1 MNPINPW
8 LDPAEVRRLAEK
20 LLAPIHQTLD
30 EPSADPGFDS
40 GFVGFASNPPAPARP
55 AAAVPLP
62 PAAAV
67 VQPIPAAPPPVAAR
81 ERQAPARPDEAPVV
95 PRERRA
101 PARPDEAPVPTP
113 VTAPAPAAPP
123 LEAPA
128 AVPAATAQAASGPF
142 LDRLHHFRDWLH
154 RHFAATGIF
163 ILDRDG
169 AVIFDDS
176 GHGKHH
182 FLARSLA
189 LASRRPGCPSGN
201 VHVKIGTTAA
211 LEVIPVETPYGWLVL
226 GAVVPAA
233 MPPAAIPVI
242 VEALTQ
248 AVAPSG
254 QNSG

>member
-20 LLAPIHQTLD
+20 LLAPVNQTLD
-30 EPSADPGFDS
+30 ERSADPGFDS
-40 GFVGFASNPPAPARP
+40 EFVGFAANPTPAARP
-55 AAAVPLP
+55 AASAP
-62 PAAAV
+62 
-67 VQPIPAAPPPVAAR
+67 APPPVAIIQPIPAEPAPMAAR
-81 ERQAPARPDEAPVV
+81 ERPTPARQGEV
-95 PRERRA
+95 
-101 PARPDEAPVPTP
+101 PVP
-113 VTAPAPAAPP
+113 VAASAAPP
-123 LEAPA
+123 EAP
-128 AVPAATAQAASGPF
+128 PAAATQAARGPF
-142 LDRLHHFRDWLH
+142 LDRLHRFRDWLH
-154 RHFAATGIF
+154 HHFAATGIF

-176 GHGKHH
+176 GHGKLH

-201 VHVKIGTTAA
+201 VHVKLGTTAA

-242 VEALTQ
+242 IEALTQ
-248 AVAPSG
+248 AVAPPG
-254 QNSG
+254 QNSR